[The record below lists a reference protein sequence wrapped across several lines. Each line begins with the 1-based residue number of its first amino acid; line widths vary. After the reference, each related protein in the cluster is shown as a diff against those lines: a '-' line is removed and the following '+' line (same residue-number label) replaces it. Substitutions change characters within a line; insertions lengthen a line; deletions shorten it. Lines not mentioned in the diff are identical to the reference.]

1 MAERDGHDSRRFS
14 ERGVRRRGRSKSLSA
29 KKESGGKVETSE
41 KSGRSRQ
48 ARQAFGKQ
56 IGELFKGKGKNIRTI
71 VPPFLTPLIPPGL
84 LPTTSSEII
93 TTIPTPE
100 PVLSSP
106 PPPPPPTP
114 STTETPTTEA
124 APPILTLTAIIE
136 PPPQTPPE
144 TTTTARPIII
154 PVFPPPV
161 DLVTTETQ
169 PVQLPPT
176 ESLSTQI
183 STSKAE
189 PSISQPLPPPSEVSS
204 ASSSSSIKTFITLT
218 SSTTATASLG
228 IPNATYSATR
238 AATEY
243 TPNPA
248 GRTAGIVVGTI
259 LGVTLLIAL
268 ILFWHKRKRR
278 QQQADAARAS
288 TPAGISLLP
297 AGKCFDVKHRD
308 FKLGALFHRSS
319 ASPSWTT
326 KRFGPSASEI
336 EKPAPVLRRK
346 SSTTRRRFD
355 EPMIP
360 NITLTAVAEEEDERR
375 GGGGGSNNPDR
386 GGQQST
392 RIVISRI
399 LPRQQSLRS
408 SSFLADNP
416 PGSSD
421 HRQAT
426 TTREP
431 SRSNTPFRNSTMSEA
446 SSTWMTTATQKTDGE
461 FVPPTALRYPSVPS
475 TKTRQGGGGEI
486 AVPPGPSRWLSP
498 PSWRVMARRSL
509 TRSHKSSSDD
519 DGRTRSQG
527 GSPPRAPGSS
537 GSDKSLSEK
546 GWRR

>member
-1 MAERDGHDSRRFS
+1 MAEGDGHDSGLFL
-14 ERGVRRRGRSKSLSA
+14 ERAIRRRGRSRSLSA
-29 KKESGGKVETSE
+29 KKELDGEVETSE
-41 KSGRSRQ
+41 KNGRSRQ

-56 IGELFKGKGKNIRTI
+56 IGERFRGKGKDIRTI

-106 PPPPPPTP
+106 PPPPPPPLPP
-114 STTETPTTEA
+114 STTEAPTTEA
-124 APPILTLTAIIE
+124 APPIVTLTPIIE
-136 PPPQTPPE
+136 PPAQTPPE
-144 TTTTARPIII
+144 TTTTAPPIII
-154 PVFPPPV
+154 PVFPPLV

-169 PVQLPPT
+169 PAQLPPT
-176 ESLSTQI
+176 ETLSTQI
-183 STSKAE
+183 STSTAE
-189 PSISQPLPPPSEVSS
+189 PSISQPLPPSSDVSS
-204 ASSSSSIKTFITLT
+204 ASLSSSIKTFITLT

-259 LGVTLLIAL
+259 LGVALLIAL
-268 ILFWHKRKRR
+268 IIFWHKRRR
-278 QQQADAARAS
+278 RQQADAARAS

-308 FKLGALFHRSS
+308 FKLGGLFHRSG
-319 ASPSWTT
+319 PSWT
-326 KRFGPSASEI
+326 KRFGPSEI
-336 EKPAPVLRRK
+336 EKPAPVVRQK
-346 SSTTRRRFD
+346 STRRRFD
-355 EPMIP
+355 EPIP
-360 NITLTAVAEEEDERR
+360 NITLTAVAEEEERR
-375 GGGGGSNNPDR
+375 GGSNPDSR
-386 GGQQST
+386 GGQST

-408 SSFLADNP
+408 SSFLAADP
-416 PGSSD
+416 PGGD
-421 HRQAT
+421 RQAT
-426 TTREP
+426 SEP

-461 FVPPTALRYPSVPS
+461 FVPPTALRYPSVPP
-475 TKTRQGGGGEI
+475 KTRQAPQDGGGEI
-486 AVPPGPSRWLSP
+486 AVPGPSRWLSP
-498 PSWRVMARRSL
+498 PSWRVMARKSM
-509 TRSHKSSSDD
+509 TRSHKSADD
-519 DGRTRSQG
+519 DGRSRSQG
-527 GSPPRAPGSS
+527 SPARAPGSS

-546 GWRR
+546 SWRR

>member
-1 MAERDGHDSRRFS
+1 MAEGDGHDSRRFS
-14 ERGVRRRGRSKSLSA
+14 GRCVRRRGSSKSLSA
-29 KKESGGKVETSE
+29 KKESGGEVERSE
-41 KSGRSRQ
+41 RSGRSRQ

-56 IGELFKGKGKNIRTI
+56 IGELFKGKGKDIRTI

-84 LPTTSSEII
+84 LPTTSSETI

-106 PPPPPPTP
+106 PPPP

-124 APPILTLTAIIE
+124 APPILTLTPIIE

-144 TTTTARPIII
+144 TTTTAPPIII
-154 PVFPPPV
+154 PVFPPPA
-161 DLVTTETQ
+161 DLEITETQ
-169 PVQLPPT
+169 PAQLPPT
-176 ESLSTQI
+176 ETLTTQI
-183 STSKAE
+183 YTSTAE

-259 LGVTLLIAL
+259 LGVALLIAL
-268 ILFWHKRKRR
+268 ILFWRERGRR
-278 QQQADAARAS
+278 RRRADAARAS
-288 TPAGISLLP
+288 TPAGVSLLP
-297 AGKCFDVKHRD
+297 AGGCFDVKHRD

-326 KRFGPSASEI
+326 KRFGPPSSEI
-336 EKPAPVLRRK
+336 EKPAPVVRRK

-360 NITLTAVAEEEDERR
+360 NITLTAVAEEDERR
-375 GGGGGSNNPDR
+375 GG
-386 GGQQST
+386 QST
-392 RIVISRI
+392 RIFISRI
-399 LPRQQSLRS
+399 LPRQQSLIGS

-416 PGSSD
+416 PGGGD
-421 HRQAT
+421 RQAT
-426 TTREP
+426 TSGEP

-475 TKTRQGGGGEI
+475 PKTRQTQAQGGGGGEM
-486 AVPPGPSRWLSP
+486 AVPGPSRWLSP

-509 TRSHKSSSDD
+509 TRSHKSSDD
-519 DGRTRSQG
+519 DNGRSRSQG
-527 GSPPRAPGSS
+527 SSPPRAPGSS

-546 GWRR
+546 GWRG